1 MNFIFTKN
9 ITEILKG
16 VLIKLN
22 TLDNFDYVITHSIE
36 KTNPRS
42 PPYIYNIE

>member
-1 MNFIFTKN
+1 MSFIFTKN

-22 TLDNFDYVITHSIE
+22 ARDNFDYVITHSIE

-42 PPYIYNIE
+42 PPIL